1 MTYQLQLSDAP
12 YPFET
17 GVVYKLTAPNDKEYV
32 GQSVEYENR
41 MKEHKRSCGGC
52 RKLNASI
59 KKYGFPNF
67 NREILAENLMAG
79 LELDSAEIYYISY
92 HNTQSPN
99 GLNLKSGGAGGRHS
113 EESKQRMRQPRSAAH
128 KANMSKARI
137 GKKHSATHIANIS
150 KGRIGKN
157 TGDDNPMKR
166 WENRMIASL
175 TKQLYR
181 YEKTVTEN
189 GEVVEDT
196 NDDENWNI
204 GERQCD
210 VDGEECES
218 CQ

>member
-1 MTYQLQLSDAP
+1 MTYQLQLSAAP

-17 GVVYKLTAPNDKEYV
+17 GVIYKLTAPNDKEYV

-41 MKEHKRSCGGC
+41 MKEHKRSSGGC

-113 EESKQRMRQPRSAAH
+113 EE
-128 KANMSKARI
+128 
-137 GKKHSATHIANIS
+137 
-150 KGRIGKN
+150 
-157 TGDDNPMKR
+157 
-166 WENRMIASL
+166 
-175 TKQLYR
+175 TKQLLRKPRSSRRACEYAKAQIAKKQCVLLIGWQTQKHKR
-181 YEKTVTEN
+181 EKRIQRHTTRMYPKQKR
-189 GEVVEDT
+189 
-196 NDDENWNI
+196 
-204 GERQCD
+204 ERKQAMII
-210 VDGEECES
+210 
-218 CQ
+218 Q

>member
-1 MTYQLQLSDAP
+1 MTYQLQLSAAP

-17 GVVYKLTAPNDKEYV
+17 GVIYKLTAPNDKEYV

-41 MKEHKRSCGGC
+41 MKEHKRSSGGC

-113 EESKQRMRQPRSAAH
+113 EEIK
-128 KANMSKARI
+128 
-137 GKKHSATHIANIS
+137 T
-150 KGRIGKN
+150 
-157 TGDDNPMKR
+157 
-166 WENRMIASL
+166 AS
-175 TKQLYR
+175 
-181 YEKTVTEN
+181 EKTESSEGRV
-189 GEVVEDT
+189 
-196 NDDENWNI
+196 NI
-204 GERQCD
+204 AKQIAKKQCVLLIWQTQKHKREKRIQRHTTRMYPKQKRERKQAMII
-210 VDGEECES
+210 
-218 CQ
+218 Q